1 LTEFGYKPVY
11 SSVLQTG
18 YVAKLKYNTYID
30 SHYQFNSFN
39 KTNKSFNTVTLT
51 HTHTHSL
58 SLSHPTIL
66 SLSRYHAKPM
76 IVSLS
81 LSLSLSFLSL
91 SIPNT
96 HPHHWS
102 QPSYLPLSIDPNP
115 PTTPICLSL
124 HSHRSNP
131 AILALPSPLRQVSM
145 SVGTA

>member
-1 LTEFGYKPVY
+1 
-11 SSVLQTG
+11 VLQTG

-58 SLSHPTIL
+58 SLSSHH
-66 SLSRYHAKPM
+66 SLS
-76 IVSLS
+76 ITVSRQTHDSPFLS
-81 LSLSLSFLSL
+81 LSLCLFLSL